1 MSIFSYIYLLCVR
14 AQMFVLCVHR
24 QRRYLSAVNETRASS
39 RSSSLAGGLDL
50 EERKAVL
57 AAQEKLQ
64 EKDRNE

>member
-1 MSIFSYIYLLCVR
+1 
-14 AQMFVLCVHR
+14 MFVLCVHR